1 MRKTAMTFTVVALA
15 LAGCARHAPE
25 TAASPSAE
33 VWRPASAE
41 ELADGLATQHARALA
56 AVDTMAARLKGALME
71 ALDRGG
77 PSEAIAVC
85 RSVAPAV
92 ATDVGQEYG
101 LAIGRTSFALRNPD
115 NAPPPWARVLVA
127 AHRAEP
133 AFVVGPKGE
142 LGALLPIRLGSECQM
157 CHGPAEHLSD
167 ETRATLR
174 RTYPDD
180 QATGFAAGDLRGWFW
195 AVVPAQMPSAG

>member
-1 MRKTAMTFTVVALA
+1 MTFTVIALA

-25 TAASPSAE
+25 PPAPAAE
-33 VWRPASAE
+33 TWRRATAE
-41 ELADGLATQHARALA
+41 ELADGLAAQHARALA

-77 PSEAIAVC
+77 PAEAIAVC

-92 ATDVGQEYG
+92 ATDIGQEYG

-115 NAPPPWARVLVA
+115 NTPPSWAA
-127 AHRAEP
+127 ALIAARQAEP
-133 AFVVGPKGE
+133 AFVVGPNGE

-157 CHGPAEHLSD
+157 CHGSPEHLGN
-167 ETRATLR
+167 ETRAMLR

-195 AVVPAQMPSAG
+195 AVVPVQPPPEG

>member
-1 MRKTAMTFTVVALA
+1 MTFTVVALA

-25 TAASPSAE
+25 TASAPSAE
-33 VWRPASAE
+33 AWRPASAE
-41 ELADGLATQHARALA
+41 ELADGLATQHERALA

-77 PSEAIAVC
+77 PAEAIAVC

-101 LAIGRTSFALRNPD
+101 LTIGRTSFALRNPD
-115 NAPPPWARVLVA
+115 NTPPSWAVALVA
-127 AHRAEP
+127 VRQAEP
-133 AFVVGPKGE
+133 AFVVGPNGE
-142 LGALLPIRLGSECQM
+142 LGALLPIRMGSQCQM
-157 CHGPAEHLSD
+157 CHGSAEHLSD
-167 ETRATLR
+167 ETRARLR

-195 AVVPAQMPSAG
+195 AVVPAQAPSEG